1 MTDIEKYNDAFV
13 EVFGVDNSVLNNGFS
28 KESVEAWDSVHQLN
42 IIALLEESFDVM
54 FDRKILWNLLL
65 MARGVKFLKKY
76 DVNCKFY
83 FMARWKIKNVGM
95 KGVAM
100 AVRKM

>member
-1 MTDIEKYNDAFV
+1 MTVIEKYNDAFV

-54 FDRKILWNLLL
+54 FDPEDIMEFTSYGKGREI
-65 MARGVKFLKKY
+65 LKKY
-76 DVNCKFY
+76 DVEL
-83 FMARWKIKNVGM
+83 
-95 KGVAM
+95 
-100 AVRKM
+100 